1 MIYPPVAPSYVSERL
16 LHQAADIG
24 RVFTPMQV
32 IKLVYISHGWM
43 LGLLDQ
49 PLILETVEAWRYGP
63 VVRSV
68 YRKYRKYRGNPI
80 DQQGA
85 PHDGQLHAQQRN
97 LIDQVFQGYGQ
108 YSGLQ
113 LSRLTHQPGTPW
125 AIAWQSGMNIIPDE
139 LIKEHYR
146 RRAAELTA
154 HDGSARVGGE
164 TPAWQHPLI

>member
-1 MIYPPVAPSYVSERL
+1 MIYQPVVPSFVSERL
-16 LHQAADIG
+16 LHQTSALG
-24 RVFTPMQV
+24 RVLTPMQV

-49 PLILETVEAWRYGP
+49 PLISETVEAWRYGP

-85 PHDGQLHAQQRN
+85 PHDGQLHSQQRD
-97 LIDQVFQGYGQ
+97 LVDQVFQGYSR
-108 YSGLQ
+108 YSGIE

-125 AIAWQSGMNIIPDE
+125 AIAWHSGMSIIPNE
-139 LIKEHYR
+139 LIKDHYR
-146 RRAAELTA
+146 RRAAELRA
-154 HDGSARVGGE
+154 EHG
-164 TPAWQHPLI
+164 